1 MSRSVAHVPKASH
14 HEVVPGS
21 WLPKARQV
29 APPDLVPTMPLED
42 RFLSIALPLWDW
54 DYLQHPPVDRPSEM
68 WISEW
73 AEWGDN
79 LEGD

>member
-1 MSRSVAHVPKASH
+1 M
-14 HEVVPGS
+14 
-21 WLPKARQV
+21 WLPQAGITV
-29 APPDLVPTMPLED
+29 PATGEDMMPTMPHED

-68 WISEW
+68 WIAEW
-73 AEWGDN
+73 NEWGDN